1 MEKRVEDYLEALF
14 KELSF
19 LGKAYAG
26 RKLNTVYVGGGTPT
40 TLNASQLDRL
50 LSCIEENFDLQYL
63 KELTVEAG
71 RPDSVSPEKLR
82 ALKDHKVTRISVNP
96 QTMNQKT
103 LDFYTYIYSYRLS
116 IWRGRPALTIS
127 IWI

>member
-103 LDFYTYIYSYRLS
+103 LDLIGRKTYSGRDRTGFPYGEGGRL
-116 IWRGRPALTIS
+116 
-127 IWI
+127 